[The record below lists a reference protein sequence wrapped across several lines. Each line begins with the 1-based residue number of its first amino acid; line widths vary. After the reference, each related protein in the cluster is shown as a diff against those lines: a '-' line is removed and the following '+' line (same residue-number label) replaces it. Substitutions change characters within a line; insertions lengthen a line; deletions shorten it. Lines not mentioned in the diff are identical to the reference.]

1 MKVKSFQS
9 TYTVDE
15 IDLITFNQYISAKQL
30 INRFLKLMI
39 QQIILDAIQQLFG
52 IEKAWKFSKR
62 FQNS

>member
-1 MKVKSFQS
+1 M
-9 TYTVDE
+9 DE